1 MAWRQGLA
9 ITLRMLGD
17 FTNYLTKGV
26 ADVAEA
32 IIGAAFQTG
41 GRELGLKVVKSLH
54 IPLPFIESWE
64 DFALKAKAPPPHV
77 TVALKDDVL
86 ETIETIVAAKFRR
99 PHILAQA
106 LVSIPEFHFCFL
118 CKLMTLSHQTH
129 NSVHGNDMTCYERL
143 EFLGD
148 AILDFCEPYNR
159 LNQVT

>member
-1 MAWRQGLA
+1 MAGRRSPVARRQGLS
-9 ITLRMLGD
+9 IILRVLD
-17 FTNYLTKGV
+17 NSTNYLTKGV

-32 IIGAAFQTG
+32 VIGAAFQTG

-86 ETIETIVAAKFRR
+86 ETIETIAGAKFRR

-106 LVSIPEFHFCFL
+106 LVSIPEFIFAFCVSSGL
-118 CKLMTLSHQTH
+118 HYIRRIIPYTGTIWHVM
-129 NSVHGNDMTCYERL
+129 SVSS
-143 EFLGD
+143 F
-148 AILDFCEPYNR
+148 
-159 LNQVT
+159 

>member
-1 MAWRQGLA
+1 MARRQGLA
-9 ITLRMLGD
+9 ITLHVLGD

-86 ETIETIVAAKFRR
+86 ETIETIVGTKFRR

-106 LVSIPEFHFCFL
+106 LVSIPEFLFVFCVD
-118 CKLMTLSHQTH
+118 S
-129 NSVHGNDMTCYERL
+129 RL
-143 EFLGD
+143 HH
-148 AILDFCEPYNR
+148 IRRIIPY
-159 LNQVT
+159 TGTI

>member
-1 MAWRQGLA
+1 MARRQGLA
-9 ITLRMLGD
+9 IILRVTGSL
-17 FTNYLTKGV
+17 TNYLTKGV

-41 GRELGLKVVKSLH
+41 GRELGLKIVKSLH

-106 LVSIPEFHFCFL
+106 LVSIPEFFFCV
-118 CKLMTLSHQTH
+118 S
-129 NSVHGNDMTCYERL
+129 S
-143 EFLGD
+143 
-148 AILDFCEPYNR
+148 
-159 LNQVT
+159 

>member
-1 MAWRQGLA
+1 MARRQGLA
-9 ITLRMLGD
+9 ITLRVLGD
-17 FTNYLTKGV
+17 LTNCTTKGV

-41 GRELGLKVVKSLH
+41 GRELGLKIVKSLH

-86 ETIETIVAAKFRR
+86 ETIETIIAAKFRR

-106 LVSIPEFHFCFL
+106 LVSIPEFCFL
-118 CKLMTLSHQTH
+118 FKLITSSHQTH

-148 AILDFCEPYNR
+148 AILDFCEPYNL
-159 LNQVT
+159 LN